1 MDFFGEIKFFLK
13 NKLKKWFI
21 VIIFISLKVYKMEIV
36 KSINNIPIRL
46 TDERWV
52 HIVENHDDL
61 AGYYDDVLMAVESPD
76 YVIKG
81 YRDALIGL
89 KQKEEG
95 KHLAVVYKELN
106 KNDGFIV
113 TAYVT
118 SKIKLER
125 EVILWQRQK

>member
-1 MDFFGEIKFFLK
+1 
-13 NKLKKWFI
+13 
-21 VIIFISLKVYKMEIV
+21 MEIA

-46 TDERWV
+46 TNERWI

-61 AGYYDDVLMAVESPD
+61 AGYFDDVLLTVESPD

-81 YRDALIGL
+81 YQEALIAL

-95 KHLAVVYKELN
+95 KFLAVVYKEIGRS
-106 KNDGFIV
+106 DGFII
-113 TAYVT
+113 TAYLT
-118 SKIKLER
+118 SKITLER